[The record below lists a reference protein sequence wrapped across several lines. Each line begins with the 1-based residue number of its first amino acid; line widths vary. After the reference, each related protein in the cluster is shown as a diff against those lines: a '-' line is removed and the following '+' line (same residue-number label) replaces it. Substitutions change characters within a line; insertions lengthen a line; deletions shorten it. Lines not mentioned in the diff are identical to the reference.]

1 MDFYRVNLPWG
12 GKFLGDEVKLPGEM
26 LHWGDLTEI
35 VYEILFSCLAFF
47 LPNFSCGYVP
57 G

>member
-12 GKFLGDEVKLPGEM
+12 GKFLGEEVKFPGEM

-35 VYEILFSCLAFF
+35 VHEILFSCLAFF